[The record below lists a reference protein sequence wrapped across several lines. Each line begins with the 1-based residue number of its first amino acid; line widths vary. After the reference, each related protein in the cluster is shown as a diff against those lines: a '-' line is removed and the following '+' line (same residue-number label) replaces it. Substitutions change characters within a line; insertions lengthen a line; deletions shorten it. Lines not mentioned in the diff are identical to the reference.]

1 MSSRIIVQ
9 LLLSLL
15 LLVSQQLALSHV
27 YTHVPTPARL
37 AALLQGD
44 DSGSDDTKRALAADH
59 LCGLC
64 VSGDQL
70 AHALGVPA
78 YSFTAVAPEY
88 LPLAAADTPAACLRT
103 VCVFQSRAPPLA

>member
-27 YTHVPTPARL
+27 YTHVPAPGGVAVL
-37 AALLQGD
+37 G
-44 DSGSDDTKRALAADH
+44 DSGDEGKRPIASDH

-70 AHALGVPA
+70 AHALGVPS
-78 YSFTAVAPEY
+78 YSFKAVAPEY

-103 VCVFQSRAPPLA
+103 VCVFHSRAPPQA

>member
-15 LLVSQQLALSHV
+15 LLLSQQLAVSHV
-27 YTHVPTPARL
+27 YTHVPAAQRL
-37 AALLQGD
+37 VALLQGD
-44 DSGSDDTKRALAADH
+44 ASNSDDSKRSIAADH

-70 AHALGVPA
+70 AHALGVPS
-78 YSFTAVAPEY
+78 YSFNAVAPEY
-88 LPLAAADTPAACLRT
+88 LPLTAADTPAACLRT

>member
-1 MSSRIIVQ
+1 MSSRVLVQ

-27 YTHVPTPARL
+27 YTHVPGGGPVQL
-37 AALLQGD
+37 SQD
-44 DSGSDDTKRALAADH
+44 DGGKGSRSAAADH

-70 AHALGVPA
+70 THALGVPS
-78 YSFTAVAPEY
+78 YSFHAVRPEY
-88 LPLAAADTPAACLRT
+88 LPLVAADTPAACQRT
-103 VCVFQSRAPPLA
+103 VCVYQSRAPPVA

>member
-1 MSSRIIVQ
+1 MSSRVIVQ

-27 YTHVPTPARL
+27 YTHVPGQAPVQL
-37 AALLQGD
+37 SQD
-44 DSGSDDTKRALAADH
+44 DGGGNRSVAADH

-70 AHALGVPA
+70 THALGVPT
-78 YSFTAVAPEY
+78 YSFHAVRPEY
-88 LPLAAADTPAACLRT
+88 LPLAAADTPAACQRT
-103 VCVFQSRAPPLA
+103 VCVYQSRAPPLA